1 MIHLKVDD
9 ASRFFFN
16 SEEVLSAVNYSNR
29 QVLRKYG
36 GLVRKIARR
45 SLRKARQKPVGQLT
59 EEERTKLRIRQEIAK
74 RTGKPQPA
82 RPLLPSKPGEPPRVI
97 TGLLKKFTYFV
108 FDPAT
113 QSVLVGPVKLN
124 QKSDG
129 VPEALEYGG
138 RSTNAKG
145 EQIQIDARPWMTP
158 ANAIAMKQLPGMWA
172 NSVTQ

>member
-1 MIHLKVDD
+1 MTIDEAK
-9 ASRFFFN
+9 SFFF
-16 SEEVLSAVNYSNR
+16 SDAVLQGVEKSQR
-29 QVLRKYG
+29 QVLSKYG

-45 SLRKARQKPVGQLT
+45 SLRKPRRVALGEMSEENRNAFRTRQQ
-59 EEERTKLRIRQEIAK
+59 IAK
-74 RTGKPQPA
+74 REGKPAPT
-82 RPLLPSKPGEPPRVI
+82 RPFAPSRPGEPPRVI
-97 TGLLKKFTYFV
+97 TGLLKKFTYYV

-113 QSVLVGPVKLN
+113 QSVLIGPVKLN

-145 EQIQIDARPWMTP
+145 EPIRIDARPWMTP

-172 NSVTQ
+172 NSVTS

>member
-1 MIHLKVDD
+1 MIKLKIDD
-9 ASRFFFN
+9 AKRMFFN
-16 SEEVLSAVNYSNR
+16 ADIIGDAVNKSSR
-29 QVLRKYG
+29 QVLKKYG

-45 SLRKARQKPVGQLT
+45 SLRKARQKPIGQLT
-59 EEERTKLRIRQEIAK
+59 EEERKNLRIRQEIAK
-74 RTGKPQPA
+74 RTGKPKPA

-113 QSVLVGPVKLN
+113 QSVLVGPVKLH

-129 VPEALEYGG
+129 VPEALEFGG
-138 RSTNAKG
+138 RSTDTKG
-145 EQIQIDARPWMTP
+145 RPITIKARPWMTP

-172 NSVTQ
+172 NSVTS